1 MEDLKTLASSI
12 AQIAEE
18 KGIAYEKIIEVIEMA
33 LVAAY
38 KKRQRP
44 QRRKY
49 SGKI

>member
-38 KKRQRP
+38 KRQRP